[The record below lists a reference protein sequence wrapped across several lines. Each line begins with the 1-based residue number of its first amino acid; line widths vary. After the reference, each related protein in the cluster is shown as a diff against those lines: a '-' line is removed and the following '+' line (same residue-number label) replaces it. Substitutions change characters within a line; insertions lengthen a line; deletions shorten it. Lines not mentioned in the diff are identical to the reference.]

1 MVTIL
6 REKKSSNIII
16 DKAMNDACLLSAK
29 ALDMMSY
36 ADKTY
41 REAQA
46 QVIAERNLANARVR
60 EERVH
65 HSRASTRLRQNLED
79 KLDKHTREQDT
90 SMSLMLT
97 KSNKEFDQ
105 LRCKMLTISNKLKD
119 QCVIWQKHLSE
130 LDISSKN
137 QLSKECEH

>member
-1 MVTIL
+1 
-6 REKKSSNIII
+6 
-16 DKAMNDACLLSAK
+16 MNDARLLSAK

-36 ADKTY
+36 INKTY

-65 HSRASTRLRQNLED
+65 HSRASTWLRQNLED

-90 SMSLMLT
+90 SMSLMLS
-97 KSNKEFDQ
+97 KSNKKFD
-105 LRCKMLTISNKLKD
+105 
-119 QCVIWQKHLSE
+119 
-130 LDISSKN
+130 
-137 QLSKECEH
+137 